1 MCLPLL
7 KQFDTHLDYSG
18 TDTTREEW
26 CFGWM
31 DLVRLGLMSGIIDGI
46 LMRFY
51 TQLYL
56 SHTYLFKRDLKM
68 ITKISGFVYLVWRN
82 KDNNIAVCCWATA
95 VLGVLV
101 LDRFKRWR
109 AWPADLYFRPAWSLQ
124 VGAKH
129 NNTESFCKIIVSGFQ
144 NRVPQSVGSEIANIL
159 LNTSGVIILIWYETV
174 WTNANICRFWTSLCC
189 SFTVTNKARLGSQ
202 KKFWIMTYLL
212 VGG

>member
-1 MCLPLL
+1 
-7 KQFDTHLDYSG
+7 
-18 TDTTREEW
+18 
-26 CFGWM
+26 
-31 DLVRLGLMSGIIDGI
+31 MSGIIDGI

-56 SHTYLFKRDLKM
+56 SHTYLFKRDLKI
-68 ITKISGFVYLVWRN
+68 ITKISGFVYFVWIN

-202 KKFWIMTYLL
+202 KTSE
-212 VGG
+212 